1 MRDDKIY
8 VTPSRLHQFAFC
20 PRQVFF
26 DHYLKVKKPLR
37 QRIRMWIGKLLHLIH
52 HLFRPGYEKEKLMQV
67 EVPELDIVL
76 VGKPDAFRDNGGEVV
91 IEEFKS
97 TRMPRSPNS
106 WGVNAWESDMVQALA
121 YAYMLKRLTGKEPF
135 IIIRYI
141 NGAVQVPYN
150 EGILMQYLE
159 EYRKMVD
166 YKLFPD
172 AVRNRRC
179 IRCPYRELCDTID
192 SYKVEESESN

>member
-1 MRDDKIY
+1 MGSGKLYI
-8 VTPSRLHQFAFC
+8 TPSKLHQFAFC

-37 QRIRMWIGKLLHLIH
+37 QRIRMWIGKLLHFFH
-52 HLFRPGYEKEKLMQV
+52 HLLRPGYTKEQLMQV
-67 EVPELDIVL
+67 EVADMGIVL
-76 VGKPDAFRDNGGEVV
+76 VGKPDAYKDDGDTII

-97 TRMPRSPNS
+97 TKMPRSPNS

-121 YAYMLKRLTGKEPF
+121 YAFMLRRLTGKEPL

-150 EGILMQYLE
+150 EAILMRYLE
-159 EYRKMVD
+159 QYRKMVE
-166 YKLFPD
+166 YGIFPET
-172 AVRNRRC
+172 VRNRRC
-179 IRCPYRELCDTID
+179 SRCIYRELCDALD
-192 SYKVEESESN
+192 GGG